1 MRRESLRDMCREA
14 GIWRSGNKR
23 ALAAGLINWR
33 DRCRA
38 RGKAFLTE
46 MQSVS
51 KSKPQQLTLR
61 FLAGHFNAN
70 KLLPRAGVGLGLG
83 TGSRRRSAPRAA
95 CAAVLLLTLDRSR

>member
-1 MRRESLRDMCREA
+1 MCREI

-46 MQSVS
+46 MHSFS
-51 KSKPQQLTLR
+51 KSTPHQLTLR
-61 FLAGHFNAN
+61 SVGSVFSLAGNDS
-70 KLLPRAGVGLGLG
+70 KRRQRAIQ
-83 TGSRRRSAPRAA
+83 
-95 CAAVLLLTLDRSR
+95 TL

>member
-1 MRRESLRDMCREA
+1 MCREP

-23 ALAAGLINWR
+23 ALAAGLLNWR

-46 MQSVS
+46 MQAVS

-61 FLAGHFNAN
+61 F
-70 KLLPRAGVGLGLG
+70 
-83 TGSRRRSAPRAA
+83 
-95 CAAVLLLTLDRSR
+95 